1 MYLGIALI
9 FHCSEEFLGKL
20 FSEFHYKY
28 KKSVRII
35 NHHITCIKL
44 GTVLWRKQC
53 KTFGRSYQL
62 QYFGLGVVGKTL
74 QNSVQVISKEVDGS
88 GIH

>member
-1 MYLGIALI
+1 MYLGVALI
-9 FHCSEEFLGKL
+9 FYCSEEFLGKL

-35 NHHITCIKL
+35 KWIISLVSNWVGCC
-44 GTVLWRKQC
+44 GGKQC
-53 KTFGRSYQL
+53 KTLGRSYQL

-74 QNSVQVISKEVDGS
+74 
-88 GIH
+88 